1 MGIKMKLKDLL
12 NENVLGDL
20 PSSKLMKMKWNPVT
34 DKKQVKE
41 DKLNEFDRRMIS
53 LVNNSDKKKLADALY
68 GYVFELADDGYDE
81 KDIKKY
87 ILKLTEDYIRS
98 YYRQATR

>member
-1 MGIKMKLKDLL
+1 MKLKNLL

-41 DKLNEFDRRMIS
+41 EKLNELNSKMMRVAEKRDKLNF
-53 LVNNSDKKKLADALY
+53 ADACE
-68 GYVFELADDGYDE
+68 GYVHTFAKNGFSESDVH
-81 KDIKKY
+81 KY
-87 ILKLTEDYIRS
+87 LSDLVATYVRTN
-98 YYRQATR
+98 YRKASR